1 MQPAENHSLD
11 GSEGRVLS
19 RGDSLPA
26 VLRSVSFEIPGGT
39 PAPGVARHCV
49 LEGLGEVL
57 AEEERSNLAL
67 LISELVTNSVKHAG
81 MVNETDVIRVHAA
94 VAPDRTRIEVC
105 DTGAGFTPGQPQ
117 VRSFESGGGGL
128 GLVLL
133 DRLSATW
140 GVTVE
145 EDVCVWAELERA
157 GEPDR

>member
-11 GSEGRVLS
+11 GSDGRALS
-19 RGDSLPA
+19 HGNWPSA

-39 PAPGVARHCV
+39 PAPGLARHRV
-49 LEGLGEVL
+49 LEGLGELL
-57 AEEERSNLAL
+57 AEEERSILAL

-105 DTGAGFTPGQPQ
+105 DSGSGFTPGQPQ
-117 VRSFESGGGGL
+117 VRSFESAGGGL
-128 GLVLL
+128 GLLLL

-140 GVTVE
+140 GVAVE
-145 EDVCVWAELERA
+145 EDVCVWAEFERA